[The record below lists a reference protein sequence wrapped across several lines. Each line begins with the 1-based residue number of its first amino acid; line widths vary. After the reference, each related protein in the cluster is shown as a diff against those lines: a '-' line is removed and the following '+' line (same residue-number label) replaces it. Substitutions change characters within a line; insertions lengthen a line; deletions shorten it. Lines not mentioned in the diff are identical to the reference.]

1 MFFIMKLIFG
11 AVMIG
16 LTVVIHAVVCDCT
29 LRIVDKKGEEGA
41 RRLGQLR
48 TILTL
53 ITAVFF
59 IGSAIMADIW
69 LWSFVFAYLDPQNV
83 KNTEDSLYF
92 ATVTF
97 TTVGYGDIV
106 LSEKWRILAGTCAI
120 NGMIIFGWST
130 AFIFEIMAK
139 LYQSGRIYGK
149 KSAHKETP

>member
-16 LTVVIHAVVCDCT
+16 LTVIIHAVVCDRT
-29 LRIVDKKGEEGA
+29 LRIADKAGMEGA
-41 RRLGQLR
+41 QKLGQLR

-53 ITAVFF
+53 ITAVFL
-59 IGSAIMADIW
+59 IGSAIMVDIW
-69 LWSFVFAYLDPQNV
+69 LWSFVFGYLDPQNV
-83 KNTEDSLYF
+83 KNIEDALYF

-106 LSEKWRILAGTCAI
+106 MSEKWRILAGTCAI

-139 LYQSGRIYGK
+139 LYQSGRIYGQSTRK
-149 KSAHKETP
+149 